1 FFFNAPSTTD
11 IYTLSL
17 HDALPIYPETEE
29 LHRGEAVHVEAPYL
43 GSPCVLDAV
52 ANEEGES
59 DRHQE
64 KLEQSSAPFAH
75 RPPHDSLEQDAE
87 QRRHDHREEDAD
99 DEWPSPGD
107 VGELCHDRAKRTEV
121 AVRE

>member
-75 RPPHDSLEQDAE
+75 RPPHDSLEQ
-87 QRRHDHREEDAD
+87 EDRK
-99 DEWPSPGD
+99 STR
-107 VGELCHDRAKRTEV
+107 LNSSHV
-121 AVRE
+121 AISYAVFCLK